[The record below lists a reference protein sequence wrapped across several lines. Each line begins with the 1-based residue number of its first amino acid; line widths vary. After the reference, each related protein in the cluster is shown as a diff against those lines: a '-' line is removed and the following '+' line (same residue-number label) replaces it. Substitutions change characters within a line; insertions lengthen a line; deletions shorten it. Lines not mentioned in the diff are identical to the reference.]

1 MGSKGVSLFMVEAA
15 KADGFRRG
23 RNLDKLGQKGQ
34 DTAELF
40 FEDVWVPSDSLLGA
54 EEGQGM
60 YQLMQQLPKERLII
74 AVGAVA
80 SMFRAIEMTI
90 AYTKERKVFG
100 KPLFDMQNTRFKLAE
115 CQSLAVIADNFVN
128 NCVTQLL
135 AGQLDAE
142 AAAIAKWWCSEQYG
156 KVVDECL
163 HGVQQLS
170 VVSA

>member
-1 MGSKGVSLFMVEAA
+1 MVEAA

-100 KPLFDMQNTRFKLAE
+100 KPLFDMQNTRFKLAV

-135 AGQLDAE
+135 FGGIIPWKLAYSMGWSSTWM
-142 AAAIAKWWCSEQYG
+142 AIRFSWGS
-156 KVVDECL
+156 
-163 HGVQQLS
+163 
-170 VVSA
+170 